1 MSSKPDTVLIGAFVV
16 GATFLV
22 VAAILVFGSGSFF
35 EDKNLFV
42 LHFKGSVKGLSVGS
56 PVVLRGV
63 KVGSVRD
70 IRINATSN
78 SRNFSIPVVIE
89 IGKDLVIIPDEIT
102 IPNDSSP
109 GDTTPGEGD
118 RSPGNATPRY
128 DVSHEVSVAEKIK
141 GLIDQGLRAQL
152 EIQSMVTG
160 QLLVGL
166 DFHPEKP
173 ARLSSQK
180 SDYPEIPTI
189 QTDIEEFTQK
199 IKQVPIE
206 EIFNKIFS
214 IINTVEE
221 SLNAESI
228 GKLLTSLS
236 LALQSINKIAESLDT
251 HLPGIAS
258 DMEDTIKSA
267 KILMQNSNNQVIT
280 ISNSLNQT
288 ISEIQ
293 TLVKEATGQLKS
305 AGTGISDTVND
316 TNRLITSI
324 RDEVPPVSRSVKE
337 ALTAAK
343 ETMNAA
349 KGASDQA
356 AVMLKGVD
364 RITGRD
370 SVLIN
375 NLNTTLNDLSDAARS
390 LRLLAEYIERH
401 PEALIQGKR

>member
-1 MSSKPDTVLIGAFVV
+1 MTKQSSNVLIGAFVSGAVVLVV
-16 GATFLV
+16 GAV
-22 VAAILVFGSGSFF
+22 MMFGSGSFF
-35 EDKNLFV
+35 QDKNLFV

-89 IGKDLVIIPDEIT
+89 LGKDLVIIPD
-102 IPNDSSP
+102 DSSP
-109 GDTTPGEGD
+109 GDVDQSGEIPPHD
-118 RSPGNATPRY
+118 T
-128 DVSHEVSVAEKIK
+128 SHQISVAEKIK

-152 EIQSMVTG
+152 EMQSMVTG

-173 ARLSSQK
+173 ARLSGQK

-206 EIFNKIFS
+206 ELFNKIFS
-214 IINTVEE
+214 IISSVEH

-228 GKLLTSLS
+228 GQLLNSTS
-236 LALQSINKIAESLDT
+236 LALKSINNISESLDA
-251 HLPGIAS
+251 HLPSMAS
-258 DMEDTIKSA
+258 DMEETIKSA
-267 KILMQNSNNQVIT
+267 KILMQNSNHQVIA

-293 TLVKEATGQLKS
+293 TLVNAATGQLES
-305 AGTGISDTVND
+305 TGTAINATVND
-316 TNRLITSI
+316 TNRLLASI
-324 RDEVPPVSRSVKE
+324 RSEVPPISRSVKE
-337 ALTAAK
+337 TLSAAK
-343 ETMNAA
+343 ETLNSANV
-349 KGASDQA
+349 ASDQA
-356 AVMLKGVD
+356 AVMLKGID

-370 SVLIN
+370 SVLIS
-375 NLNTTLNDLSDAARS
+375 NLNGTLNDLSDAARS
-390 LRLLAEYIERH
+390 LRLLAEYLERH